1 MEMDNNNHSVFSLN
15 YLLILTTFDCIGVI
29 DNTVSNRLKEIFNKI
44 SPNYNITLNTWD
56 NQEYYIKIIFKAQPN
71 TELTKFIN
79 AYKSAGS
86 RLIKKEYPKVEDK
99 LVNQQFWSKSFLLLT
114 MGEVSE
120 EVIKSYLKKQGFR

>member
-1 MEMDNNNHSVFSLN
+1 MDNNNHSVFSLN